1 MKINESLF
9 DEVNP
14 DEVNDTEENE
24 FDTSGMLMLNI
35 HMLKRSKKEVPP
47 RVLRGFNEV
56 MYNISMLFSLDVDF
70 DNMKRAPIEIY
81 YKNGDSLLTT
91 DSYDKRDFPYTR
103 DKTKCRLDN
112 YSFFTIRYDYLKINF
127 SNVASISKF
136 LIKLFVRLQCVTN
149 NVYDITFRT
158 YDNRFDKKDIFL
170 FTLNPIAFYQIA
182 SDYDYYRRVVFPKC
196 TTSLY
201 KMLLGWSAS
210 KIPDED
216 ANDQINYTNIINYMI
231 SSNIASNFVRFNLL
245 NTINKDNIVKCRS
258 MNLNESK
265 DYCIELD
272 INGIEIKN
280 IMNKNG
286 DIFPLWFTNIMKMYR
301 CEGFVKVGLLSL
313 SYEKGD
319 IFMNGELNPRIKISY
334 INSQD
339 IGKTFFFDI
348 GDNNTAYNI
357 LRLSDYTLLSKKWFN
372 SLHYCQNSGLFVV
385 ECGMGLS
392 NAYMTKD
399 GKIVNN
405 KWFKNIT
412 DFNLAGYA
420 VVSICKDEYYII
432 DKNLKRMSQNYYS
445 ITNLVSSYSYDKN
458 ANEPMFKV
466 VRASDKKTNFLMND
480 FSLKNEE
487 WT

>member
-14 DEVNDTEENE
+14 DEVNDAENE

-70 DNMKRAPIEIY
+70 DNMKRAPIEFY
-81 YKNGDSLLTT
+81 YKNGDSLLST

-136 LIKLFVRLQCVTN
+136 LIKLFIRLQCVTN

-170 FTLNPIAFYQIA
+170 FTLNPTAFYQIA

-196 TTSLY
+196 MTSLY

-210 KIPDED
+210 KIPDEVD
-216 ANDQINYTNIINYMI
+216 NDQIKYTNIVNYMI
-231 SSNIASNFVRFNLL
+231 SSNIANNLVRFNLL

-272 INGIEIKN
+272 INGIELKN

-286 DIFPLWFTNIMKMYR
+286 DIFPLWFTSIMKMYR
-301 CEGFVKVGLLSL
+301 CDGFVRVGLLS
-313 SYEKGD
+313 YKKGD
-319 IFMNGELNPRIKISY
+319 IIVNGELNPRIKISY

-339 IGKTFFFDI
+339 IGKTFCFESR
-348 GDNNTAYNI
+348 DNDTVYNI
-357 LRLSDYTLLSKKWFN
+357 LRLSDYMLLSKKWFD
-372 SLHYCQNSGLFVV
+372 SVYYCQNSGLFVV
-385 ECGMGLS
+385 ECGTEFPY
-392 NAYMTKD
+392 AYMTKD

-405 KWFKNIT
+405 KWFHKIT

-432 DKNLKRMSQNYYS
+432 DKNLTRVSQIYYS
-445 ITNLVSSYSYDKN
+445 ITNLVSSYKYDEN
-458 ANEPMFKV
+458 MNEPIFKV